1 MGVVIQLRGDTASAW
16 TAANPVL
23 ADREMALET
32 DTDKFKIGNGTDQWD
47 ELPYG
52 GIVGPTGAVGPV
64 VGSIDG
70 GVPSSLYG
78 GSNPIDGGTP

>member
-1 MGVVIQLRGDTASAW
+1 MGVTIQLRGDTAQAW
-16 TAANPVL
+16 EDENPVL
-23 ADREMALET
+23 AEREMALET
-32 DTDKFKIGNGTDQWD
+32 DTDKFKIGDGTSEWTD
-47 ELPYG
+47 LPYG
-52 GIVGPTGAVGPV
+52 GLPGPAGAVGPV